1 MKKTR
6 NAQSN
11 KSLWWQDGVIYQ
23 IYPRSF
29 MDSNGDGVGDIPGII
44 QKLEYLQE
52 LGVAGIWLSPI
63 NKSPMFDFGYDVSDY
78 RAIDPVF
85 GSMKDF
91 ERLIKEAHRRGIRI
105 IMDLVMNHTSHL
117 HPWFLESRSSKE
129 NLRRDWYIW
138 RGDIK
143 GKYPNN
149 WMAYFGGRA
158 WEWDDTTSQYYLH
171 SFLKEQPDVNW
182 RNPAL
187 KNAMFNEIRF
197 WLEKGV
203 DGFRLDVV
211 NFFIK
216 DDRFRSNP
224 FGIGKYLRPYDLQ
237 KHIYDRDR
245 PELLELLREW
255 RALLEEYDERMMVGE
270 VVAEKPNPALAANYL
285 GDGTDGLHLSFDF
298 SFMNR
303 KWDASL
309 FENRLRAYHERVP
322 EKGWPCTVFSNH
334 DQVRSCSRYAKGD
347 DAEKRA
353 RVLATLLI
361 TMRGTPFLYYGEELG
376 MKNVCIPKSRIQ
388 DPVGKRY
395 WPFNPGRDGER
406 TPMQWSDDA
415 YAGFS
420 SVEPWLPIADDY
432 REKNVTCQLNEWNS
446 LLNFYKSLI
455 ALRNNSVALRRG
467 DLAFCDAGKDV
478 LAYRRS
484 VDEEAF
490 CVALNFTSKV
500 RQCNLD
506 ESYDWKVVL
515 STHRRNGEQFQF
527 REKLFPYE
535 ATVLEQTKKR

>member
-6 NAQSN
+6 NGQSTR
-11 KSLWWQDGVIYQ
+11 LIWWQEGVVYQ

-29 MDSNGDGVGDIPGII
+29 MDANGDGVGDIPGII

-52 LGVAGIWLSPI
+52 LGVSGIWLSPI

-85 GSMKDF
+85 GSMEDF
-91 ERLIKEAHRRGIRI
+91 EQLIKEAHRRGIRI

-117 HPWFLESRSSKE
+117 HPWFLESRSSRDAPK
-129 NLRRDWYIW
+129 RDWYIW
-138 RGDIK
+138 RGDKK

-149 WMAYFGGRA
+149 WMAYFGGHA
-158 WEWDDTTSQYYLH
+158 WEWDDTTGQYYLH

-187 KNAMFNEIRF
+187 KNAMFNEIRY

-224 FGIGKYLRPYDLQ
+224 FGIGKYPRPYDLQ
-237 KHIYDRDR
+237 KHIFDRDR
-245 PELLELLREW
+245 PELMELLREW
-255 RALLEEYDERMMVGE
+255 RALLDGYDERMMVGE
-270 VVAEKPNPALAANYL
+270 VVAEKPNPALAAKYL

-303 KWDASL
+303 KWDARL
-309 FENRLRAYHERVP
+309 FENRLRAYCERIP
-322 EKGWPCTVFSNH
+322 ERGWSCTVFSNH
-334 DQVRSCSRYAKGD
+334 DQVRSYSRYANGD

-353 RVLATLLI
+353 RVLAMLLI

-376 MKNVCIPKSRIQ
+376 MKNVRIPKSRIQ

-395 WPFNPGRDGER
+395 WPLNPGRDGER
-406 TPMQWSDDA
+406 TPMQWSGDA
-415 YAGFS
+415 HAGFS
-420 SVEPWLPIADDY
+420 TVEPWLPIADDY
-432 REKNVTCQLNEWNS
+432 REKNVTSQLNEGSS

-455 ALRNNSVALRRG
+455 ALRKNSIALRQG
-467 DLAFCDAGKDV
+467 DVAFCDAGKDV
-478 LAYRRS
+478 LVYTRS
-484 VDEEAF
+484 VDEETF
-490 CVALNFTSKV
+490 CIVLNFSSGMKW
-500 RQCNLD
+500 CSLNNAGIW
-506 ESYDWKVVL
+506 EVVI
-515 STHRRNGEQFQF
+515 STHRRKGEQFQI

-535 ATVLEQTKKR
+535 ATVLEHTKKS